1 MFADVGGI
9 SGALRAESPVVS
21 KKNKYNIQIQI
32 IVPLFSH
39 LEKKLSRDN
48 KISMRKHIFKAIT
61 SSHHIPKET
70 LKSKWCKNT

>member
-21 KKNKYNIQIQI
+21 RKNKYNIQIQI

-39 LEKKLSRDN
+39 LEKK
-48 KISMRKHIFKAIT
+48 T
-61 SSHHIPKET
+61 VT
-70 LKSKWCKNT
+70 